1 MSTNLIIWIHKDWK
15 VYNMWWLNQSKN
27 LIFELGLRCN
37 VTLLMYFII
46 SCSHLPLLSLFPLL
60 RRFKIP
66 SNVGKMINTIVINN
80 SPLFVNK
87 WWIFFS
93 MLIKWFLYLAYILDQ
108 IYKLFNKLRKRIFA
122 YIWDRGSSLIVRTL
136 KDEWSV
142 WGSNSGFAYKM

>member
-1 MSTNLIIWIHKDWK
+1 MSTNLIICIHKDWK

-66 SNVGKMINTIVINN
+66 SNVGKMINTVVINN

-87 WWIFFS
+87 WWIFF
-93 MLIKWFLYLAYILDQ
+93 LCWLNDFCIWHIFWTKYINYSINLERES
-108 IYKLFNKLRKRIFA
+108 LPIFEIGVVA
-122 YIWDRGSSLIVRTL
+122 
-136 KDEWSV
+136 
-142 WGSNSGFAYKM
+142 